1 MNRRRLHGRWLML
14 VLAALAFSL
23 AAAACGGTDDDDS
36 EGAAATTNQ
45 ASGAGTTDQASSDP
59 IVIGSA
65 VALTG
70 GISAFDLPA
79 LRGTEIAI
87 EEINAAGGILGRQVK
102 LVKADTKS
110 DINQGARAGL
120 EVLEQGADAMIVTL
134 DYNFGGGAAREAQK
148 AGKVVIAPGAG
159 SPKFGVQGIGKMAYT
174 LGIAAQTDST
184 VSAEWGIEEKGF
196 KTAYLLLD
204 DVTDYDK
211 DQCSSFKEVWTE
223 LGGEILGEDTF
234 KNNDTSVAAQVT
246 RIKALNQEPDLIML
260 CSFPPGGAVAVKQ
273 LRDANVNSA
282 IISNGAMDGRYWFED
297 SIPNLSGFYFT
308 ASASVWGDDP
318 SDQINEFVAKVT
330 EKYEQPQSYFTVLGY
345 IAVHAIKTAMEQ
357 ANSTD
362 GAAMVTEMDTW
373 NKENVGGLELTFTPD
388 QHIDSARE
396 ERIIEVNNGQHRVVD
411 VRAAKKQLPLFGS

>member
-1 MNRRRLHGRWLML
+1 MNRGAELKSKWLLL
-14 VLAALAFSL
+14 VVAAFALAL
-23 AAAACGGTDDDDS
+23 GAAACGSTSDDEAGEGTGT
-36 EGAAATTNQ
+36 EQ
-45 ASGAGTTDQASSDP
+45 ASGEP

-70 GISAFDLPA
+70 PISAFDLPA

-87 EEINAAGGILGRQVK
+87 EEINADGGILGRQVE

-120 EVLEQGADAMIVTL
+120 EVLDQGADAMIVTL

-159 SPKFGVQGIGKMAYT
+159 SAKFGVQGIGNMAYT

-184 VSAEWGIEEKGF
+184 VAAEWGIEEKGF

-211 DQCSSFKEVWTE
+211 DQCKAFKQVWTE

-246 RIKALNQEPDLIML
+246 RIKGLGQEPDLIML

-273 LRDANVNSA
+273 LRDADVNSA
-282 IISNGAMDGRYWFED
+282 IISNGAMDGTYWFKD

-318 SDQINEFVAKVT
+318 SDQINEFVKKVT
-330 EKYEQPQSYFTVLGY
+330 EADEQPQSYFTVLGY
-345 IAVHAIKTAMEQ
+345 IAVYAIKAAMEQ
-357 ANSTD
+357 ADSTD
-362 GAAMVTEMDTW
+362 GAAMVAKMDTW
-373 NKENVGGLELTFTPD
+373 NKENVGGLELSFTPE
-388 QHIDSARE
+388 QHIDSQRE
-396 ERIIEVNNGQHRVVD
+396 ERIIEVNNGKHRVVD
-411 VRAAKKQLPLFGS
+411 VRAANKQLPLFGS

>member
-1 MNRRRLHGRWLML
+1 MNRGAELKSKWLLL
-14 VLAALAFSL
+14 VVAAFALAL
-23 AAAACGGTDDDDS
+23 AAAACGSTSDDEAGEGTGT
-36 EGAAATTNQ
+36 EQ
-45 ASGAGTTDQASSDP
+45 ASGEP

-70 GISAFDLPA
+70 PISAFDLPA

-87 EEINAAGGILGRQVK
+87 EEINANGGILGRQVE

-120 EVLEQGADAMIVTL
+120 EVLDQGADAMIVTL

-159 SPKFGVQGIGKMAYT
+159 SAKFGVQGIGNMAYT

-184 VSAEWGIEEKGF
+184 VAAEWGIEKKGF

-211 DQCSSFKEVWTE
+211 DQCSAFKQVWTE

-234 KNNDTSVAAQVT
+234 KNSDTSVAAQVT
-246 RIKALNQEPDLIML
+246 RIKGLGQEPDLIML

-282 IISNGAMDGRYWFED
+282 IISNGAMDGTYWFKD
-297 SIPNLSGFYFT
+297 SIPNLSDFYFT

-318 SDQINEFVAKVT
+318 SDQINEFVKKVT
-330 EKYEQPQSYFTVLGY
+330 EADEQPQSYFTVLGY
-345 IAVHAIKTAMEQ
+345 IAVYAIKAAMEQ
-357 ANSTD
+357 ADSTD
-362 GAAMVTEMDTW
+362 GAAMVAKMDTW
-373 NKENVGGLELTFTPD
+373 DKENVGGLELSFTPE
-388 QHIDSARE
+388 QHIDSQRE
-396 ERIIEVNNGQHRVVD
+396 ERIIEVNNGKHRVDD

>member
-1 MNRRRLHGRWLML
+1 MNRGAELKGKWLLL
-14 VLAALAFSL
+14 VVAAFALAL
-23 AAAACGGTDDDDS
+23 AAAACGSTSDDEAGEGTGT
-36 EGAAATTNQ
+36 EQ
-45 ASGAGTTDQASSDP
+45 ASGEP

-70 GISAFDLPA
+70 PISAFDLPA

-87 EEINAAGGILGRQVK
+87 EEINASGGILGRQVK

-120 EVLEQGADAMIVTL
+120 EVLDQGADAMIVTL

-148 AGKVVIAPGAG
+148 AGKVVLAPGAG
-159 SPKFGVQGIGKMAYT
+159 SAKFGVQGIGNMAYT

-184 VSAEWGIEEKGF
+184 VAAEWGIEEKGF

-211 DQCSSFKEVWTE
+211 DQCSAFKQVWTE

-246 RIKALNQEPDLIML
+246 RIKALGQEPDLIML

-282 IISNGAMDGRYWFED
+282 IISNGAMDGTYWFKD

-318 SDQINEFVAKVT
+318 SDQINEFVKKVT
-330 EKYEQPQSYFTVLGY
+330 EADEQPQSYFTVLGY
-345 IAVHAIKTAMEQ
+345 IAVYAIKAAMEQ
-357 ANSTD
+357 ADSTD
-362 GAAMVTEMDTW
+362 GAAMVAKMDTW
-373 NKENVGGLELTFTPD
+373 NKENVGGLELSFTPE
-388 QHIDSARE
+388 QHIDSQRE
-396 ERIIEVNNGQHRVVD
+396 ERIIEVNNGKHRVVD

>member
-1 MNRRRLHGRWLML
+1 MKGAQRLNGKHRHGHRWLA
-14 VLAALAFSL
+14 VVAALAFAL
-23 AAAACGGTDDDDS
+23 AAAACGSTSDDEDDG
-36 EGAAATTNQ
+36 GAAETT
-45 ASGAGTTDQASSDP
+45 SGEP

-70 GISAFDLPA
+70 PISAFDLPA
-79 LRGTEIAI
+79 LQGTQIAI
-87 EEINAAGGILGRQVK
+87 DEINENGGILGRQVRH
-102 LVKADTKS
+102 VRSDTKS

-120 EVLEQGADAMIVTL
+120 EVLQQGADAMIVTL
-134 DYNFGGGAAREAQK
+134 DFNFGGGAAREAQK

-159 SPKFGVQGIGKMAYT
+159 SPKFGVQGIGNMAYT

-184 VSAEWGIEEKGF
+184 VAAEWGIEEKGF
-196 KTAYLLLD
+196 KTSYLLLD

-211 DQCSSFKEVWTE
+211 DQCASFKQVWTE

-234 KNNDTSVAAQVT
+234 KNGDPSVAAQVS
-246 RIKALNQEPDLIML
+246 RIRALPAEPDLIML

-273 LRDANVNSA
+273 LRDAGINSA
-282 IISNGAMDGRYWFED
+282 IISNGAMDGRFWFED

-318 SDQINEFVAKVT
+318 SEQINESVEALVA
-330 EKYEQPQSYFTVLGY
+330 EHGQPQSYFTVLGY
-345 IAVHAIKTAMEQ
+345 IAVYAIKAAMEE

-362 GAAMVTEMDTW
+362 GADMVAVMDTW
-373 NKENVGGLELTFTPD
+373 DKENVGGLELTFTPE

-396 ERIIEVNNGQHRVVD
+396 ERIIEVNNGKHRVVS
-411 VRAAKKQLPLFGS
+411 VRAAKKQLPLFGE

>member
-1 MNRRRLHGRWLML
+1 MNRGAELKSKWLLL
-14 VLAALAFSL
+14 VVAAFALAL
-23 AAAACGGTDDDDS
+23 AAAACGSTSDDDAG
-36 EGAAATTNQ
+36 EGTGTEQ
-45 ASGAGTTDQASSDP
+45 ASGEP

-70 GISAFDLPA
+70 PISAFDLPA

-87 EEINAAGGILGRQVK
+87 EEINANGGILGRQVE

-120 EVLEQGADAMIVTL
+120 EVLDQGADAMIVTL

-159 SPKFGVQGIGKMAYT
+159 SAKFGVQGIGNMAYT

-184 VSAEWGIEEKGF
+184 VAAEWGIEEKGF

-211 DQCSSFKEVWTE
+211 DQCKAFKQVWTE

-234 KNNDTSVAAQVT
+234 KNSDTSVAAQVT
-246 RIKALNQEPDLIML
+246 RIKGLGQEPDLIML

-282 IISNGAMDGRYWFED
+282 IISNGAMDGTYWFKD

-318 SDQINEFVAKVT
+318 SDQINEFVKKVT
-330 EKYEQPQSYFTVLGY
+330 EADEQPQSYFTVLGY
-345 IAVHAIKTAMEQ
+345 IAVYAIKAAMEQ
-357 ANSTD
+357 ADSTD
-362 GAAMVTEMDTW
+362 GAAMVAEMDTW
-373 NKENVGGLELTFTPD
+373 DKENVGGLELSFTPE
-388 QHIDSARE
+388 QHIDSQRE
-396 ERIIEVNNGQHRVVD
+396 ERIVEVNNGKHRVVD

>member
-1 MNRRRLHGRWLML
+1 MNRGAELKGKWLLL
-14 VLAALAFSL
+14 VVAAFALAL
-23 AAAACGGTDDDDS
+23 AAAACGSTSDDEAGEGTGT
-36 EGAAATTNQ
+36 EQ
-45 ASGAGTTDQASSDP
+45 ASGEP

-70 GISAFDLPA
+70 PISAFDLPA

-87 EEINAAGGILGRQVK
+87 EEINASGGILGRQVK

-120 EVLEQGADAMIVTL
+120 EVLDQGADAMIVTL

-148 AGKVVIAPGAG
+148 AGKVVLAPGAG
-159 SPKFGVQGIGKMAYT
+159 SAKFGVQGIGNMAYT

-184 VSAEWGIEEKGF
+184 VAAEWGIEEKGF

-211 DQCSSFKEVWTE
+211 DQCSAFKQVWTE

-234 KNNDTSVAAQVT
+234 KNSDTSVAAQVT
-246 RIKALNQEPDLIML
+246 RIKALGQEPDLIML

-282 IISNGAMDGRYWFED
+282 IISNGAMDGTYWFKD

-318 SDQINEFVAKVT
+318 SDQINEFVKKVT
-330 EKYEQPQSYFTVLGY
+330 EADEQPQSYFTVLGY
-345 IAVHAIKTAMEQ
+345 IAVYAIKAAMEQ
-357 ANSTD
+357 ADSTD
-362 GAAMVTEMDTW
+362 GAAMVAKMDTW
-373 NKENVGGLELTFTPD
+373 NKENVGGLELSFTPD
-388 QHIDSARE
+388 QHIDSQRE
-396 ERIIEVNNGQHRVVD
+396 ERIIEVNNGKHRVVD